1 MSLIK
6 PKIGTAGFPAV
17 LFYKKQ
23 LKFVIFYDTLNNK
36 KQERA
41 FFMENKTLL
50 VQKEMMLALKNKDSQ
65 RKDTLSILLAALKG
79 KAKDKR
85 ADLTEAEENEVILK
99 EIKQT
104 TETME
109 SAPSDRTDIIEECKA
124 RIAVLSEFA
133 PKQMSEDEIRE
144 VVQNLLRELGIEA
157 PSAKDKGVI
166 MKNLMPKVNGK
177 ADGGVVNKI
186 VSSFLK

>member
-1 MSLIK
+1 
-6 PKIGTAGFPAV
+6 
-17 LFYKKQ
+17 
-23 LKFVIFYDTLNNK
+23 
-36 KQERA
+36 
-41 FFMENKTLL
+41 MENKTTL

-65 RKDTLSILLAALKG
+65 RKDTLSVLLAALKG

-104 TETME
+104 AETME
-109 SAPSDRTDIIEECKA
+109 SAPADRTDIIEECKA

-133 PKQMSEDEIRE
+133 PKQMSEDEICE
-144 VVQNLLRELGIEA
+144 VVKTVLSDLGIET
-157 PSAKDKGVI
+157 PSAKDKGII
-166 MKNLMPKVNGK
+166 MKNLMPKVSGK

-186 VSSFLK
+186 VSSFLA

>member
-1 MSLIK
+1 
-6 PKIGTAGFPAV
+6 
-17 LFYKKQ
+17 
-23 LKFVIFYDTLNNK
+23 
-36 KQERA
+36 
-41 FFMENKTLL
+41 MENKTTL
-50 VQKEMMLALKNKDSQ
+50 VQKEMMLALKNKDAK
-65 RKDTLSILLAALKG
+65 RKDTLSVLLAALKA

-109 SAPSDRTDIIEECKA
+109 SAPENRTDIKEECKA

-144 VVQNLLRELGIEA
+144 VIMNLLKELGIES
-157 PSAKDKGVI
+157 PSMKDKGII
-166 MKNLMPKVNGK
+166 MKNLMPKVSGK
-177 ADGGVVNKI
+177 ADGGMVNKI
-186 VSSFLK
+186 VSDILA